1 LAQQRIKGLARVL
14 KYLAESSRHRA
25 WVDAAELAEIDAA
38 LATQHTHVAAA
49 RDSLAHAVATRTIDP
64 ALALSTVYRQI
75 LRQNELLR
83 SASGVLAERH
93 YAPVRAQ

>member
-1 LAQQRIKGLARVL
+1 MVGRVPIRAPEKPL
-14 KYLAESSRHRA
+14 HRP
-25 WVDAAELAEIDAA
+25 EIDAA

-49 RDSLAHAVATRTIDP
+49 RDALANAVATRTIDP

-75 LRQNELLR
+75 LCQNELLR

-93 YAPVRAQ
+93 YSPVSAQ